1 MEGPGLGLAK
11 STLNKVNKILPE
23 PRTVYGRPGDSA
35 DVRLDEWTSEEFAKN
50 VTPETVVILP
60 VGSVEKHGS
69 HLPLGSDL
77 IQPLHVLDAV
87 CRTTGAVLAP
97 PIPYGVITT
106 TRTYPGGIGVT
117 FDSLRSF
124 TRDVLRDLVRT
135 GVHRVMIVSG
145 HAAHDH
151 MAALRAAAQDVVDEG
166 TLKASVLSDYDIIYA
181 QKDLP
186 PKEGHAGMI
195 ETSRLLVHRPDLVKG
210 RSPAGANRIPPYAVL
225 RDPKPYWD
233 GATGDSAK
241 ATKEYGEALDRV
253 VVEELVKLVEE
264 LRRRP

>member
-1 MEGPGLGLAK
+1 M
-11 STLNKVNKILPE
+11 
-23 PRTVYGRPGDSA
+23 
-35 DVRLDEWTSEEFAKN
+35 RLDEWTSEDFSRN
-50 VTPETVVILP
+50 VRPDTVVILP

-77 IQPLHVLDAV
+77 IQPMHVLVEV
-87 CRTTGAVLAP
+87 CKKTGAVLAP

-106 TRTYPGGIGVT
+106 TRHYPGGIGVS
-117 FDSLRSF
+117 FDSLRAF
-124 TRDVLRDLVRT
+124 TRDVLRDMVRS

-166 TLKASVLSDYDIIYA
+166 NLKATVLSDYDIIYA

-210 RSPAGANRIPPYAVL
+210 RSPPGTYRLPPYAVVQDA
-225 RDPKPYWD
+225 RPYWN
-233 GATGDSAK
+233 GVTGDSSK
-241 ATKEYGEALDRV
+241 ATKEYGERLDRIV
-253 VVEELVKLVEE
+253 VDELVKLVEE
-264 LRRRP
+264 LRGRA

>member
-1 MEGPGLGLAK
+1 M
-11 STLNKVNKILPE
+11 
-23 PRTVYGRPGDSA
+23 
-35 DVRLDEWTSEEFAKN
+35 RLDEWTSEEFAKR
-50 VTPETVVILP
+50 VTPDTVVILP

-77 IQPLHVLDAV
+77 IQPLHVLEAV
-87 CRTTGAVLAP
+87 CAKTGAVLAP

-106 TRTYPGGIGVT
+106 TRHYPGGIGIS
-117 FDSLRSF
+117 FDSLRAV
-124 TRDVLRDLVRT
+124 TRDVLRDLVRN

-166 TLKASVLSDYDIIYA
+166 SLKATVLSDYDIIYA

-186 PKEGHAGMI
+186 AKEGHAGMI

-210 RSPAGANRIPPYAVL
+210 RSPAGSNRIPPYAVVK
-225 RDPKPYWD
+225 DAQPYWD
-233 GATGDSAK
+233 GATGDSSK
-241 ATKEYGEALDRV
+241 ATEDYGKTLDRV
-253 VVEELVKLVEE
+253 VVDELVKLVQE
-264 LRRRP
+264 LRGRG

>member
-1 MEGPGLGLAK
+1 M
-11 STLNKVNKILPE
+11 
-23 PRTVYGRPGDSA
+23 
-35 DVRLDEWTSEEFAKN
+35 RLDEWTSEEFAKR

-69 HLPLGSDL
+69 HLPLGSDM
-77 IQPLHVLDAV
+77 IQPMHILVEV
-87 CRTTGAVLAP
+87 CKRTGAVLAP

-106 TRTYPGGIGVT
+106 TRHYPGGIGVS
-117 FDSLRSF
+117 FDSLRAF
-124 TRDVLRDLVRT
+124 TRDVLRDLVRS

-151 MAALRAAAQDVVDEG
+151 MAALKAATQDVVDEG
-166 TLKASVLSDYDIIYA
+166 TLRATVLSDYDIIYA

-195 ETSRLLVHRPDLVKG
+195 ETSRLLVHRPDLVRG
-210 RSPAGANRIPPYAVL
+210 RSPPGSNRLPPYAVVK
-225 RDPKPYWD
+225 DAKPYWD
-233 GATGDSAK
+233 GATGDSSK
-241 ATKEYGEALDRV
+241 ATREYGEALDRV

-264 LRRRP
+264 LEGRR